1 MRTKRDFPTG
11 KLRLIYPVS
20 SFDANKKYALNF
32 EYSFDG
38 AIIRKDTGYR
48 VRVKDWNKDGNEK
61 KGALRSSYG
70 ADYIHDNSK
79 LITALFKYDS
89 EMMAFYE
96 NDKEARRREY
106 VEMFLFAFHAGGMR
120 LVDVMTLQWAHVDF
134 DRKEIRKVLVKTLTF
149 HCARHSFAI
158 NALNDEEHPLDMY
171 QVSRLLGHASTETTE
186 KVYADYITS
195 TLREKMTDLGFD
207 FLPEL
212 GG

>member
-1 MRTKRDFPTG
+1 
-11 KLRLIYPVS
+11 
-20 SFDANKKYALNF
+20 
-32 EYSFDG
+32 
-38 AIIRKDTGYR
+38 
-48 VRVKDWNKDGNEK
+48 
-61 KGALRSSYG
+61 
-70 ADYIHDNSK
+70 
-79 LITALFKYDS
+79 
-89 EMMAFYE
+89 MAFFE

-120 LVDVMTLQWAHVDF
+120 LVDVMTPQWAHVDF
-134 DRKEIRKVLVKTLTF
+134 DRKEIRKVLVKTLKSRKQRHVIPMTEPVERLLRKWRRMGRANKFVFGLLPDTFDITNSIALYFARNSVNRKVNQSLKVVGQGMGLPFTLTF
-149 HCARHSFAI
+149 HCPRHSFAI

>member
-70 ADYIHDNSK
+70 VDYISDNSK
-79 LITALFKYDS
+79 LITTLFKYDS
-89 EMMAFYE
+89 EITAYVLKYPGMLSKRIIQAILNGVPVTRDDDGLDFV
-96 NDKEARRREY
+96 EY
-106 VEMFLFAFHAGGMR
+106 VKNS
-120 LVDVMTLQWAHVDF
+120 D
-134 DRKEIRKVLVKTLTF
+134 
-149 HCARHSFAI
+149 
-158 NALNDEEHPLDMY
+158 HPC
-171 QVSRLLGHASTETTE
+171 
-186 KVYADYITS
+186 
-195 TLREKMTDLGFD
+195 LRTCQR
-207 FLPEL
+207 
-212 GG
+212 